1 MCGILF
7 RGSCSVT
14 LSDQRGGAVNTSDER
29 GGAVNTSDERGRAVN
44 TSDQRG
50 GAVNTTASPSRKNK
64 GRVPQHVYQ
73 LQLKCPVCMVR
84 RRGAWNGMLSG
95 AY

>member
-1 MCGILF
+1 MCDVLF

-14 LSDQRGGAVNTSDER
+14 LSDER
-29 GGAVNTSDERGRAVN
+29 GGAVNTSDE
-44 TSDQRG
+44 RG

-84 RRGAWNGMLSG
+84 RRGAWNVMLSG
-95 AY
+95 GLSMF